1 MDQDTE
7 NASQQPDVII
17 PSDAN
22 MAGMP
27 LYPTIDQF
35 EDHKKDFNFQKRISN
50 WTFAL
55 VVAVLVVSFI
65 SFITFIIDAY
75 KFHYDATKEINSTI
89 KELKKENSDLKFE
102 NLNNKIESL
111 EKKIKKTKPTDL

>member
-1 MDQDTE
+1 MAEDNQ
-7 NASQQPDVII
+7 NNNQQPDVII
-17 PSDAN
+17 PAN
-22 MAGMP
+22 AGIGGMQI
-27 LYPTIDQF
+27 YPTIDEF

-55 VVAVLVVSFI
+55 VIAFLVVCFI

-75 KFHYDATKEINSTI
+75 KFHYDANKELNSTI

-111 EKKIKKTKPTDL
+111 EKKIEKTKPTDL